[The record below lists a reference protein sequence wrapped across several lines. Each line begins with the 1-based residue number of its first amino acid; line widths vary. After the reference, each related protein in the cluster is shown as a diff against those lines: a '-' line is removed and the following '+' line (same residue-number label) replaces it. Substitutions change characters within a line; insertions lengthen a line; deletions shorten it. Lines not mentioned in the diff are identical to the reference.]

1 MVKIYT
7 KTGDRGETAL
17 FGGKR
22 IPKSNLQV
30 EAYGNVDELT
40 SFIGLL
46 MAHLPV
52 GNDEYTAIQRD
63 LYEIMA
69 MLAGAASSK
78 HNLEERTV
86 HLETM
91 IDAIES
97 KLPPLRRFILPQGGV
112 VASLLHVVRTVTRR
126 AERSVVRLRDEGG
139 HTVAST
145 NLENVLRYLNRLS
158 DLMFVAARMHSE
170 KADVLT

>member
-78 HNLEERTV
+78 HNLEERT
-86 HLETM
+86 E
-91 IDAIES
+91 IG
-97 KLPPLRRFILPQGGV
+97 R
-112 VASLLHVVRTVTRR
+112 ASCR
-126 AERSVVRLRDEGG
+126 ERV
-139 HTVAST
+139 
-145 NLENVLRYLNRLS
+145 
-158 DLMFVAARMHSE
+158 
-170 KADVLT
+170 